1 MTAKHIFLIKNITR
15 HAELISYLMEELGE
29 FMAPDWMGSDVTLNE
44 LWAANKTLIITY
56 GSAENHLFNGL
67 LWSEV
72 EHAWGDARTRQDLYA
87 FLQGTV

>member
-1 MTAKHIFLIKNITR
+1 
-15 HAELISYLMEELGE
+15 MEELGE

-87 FLQGTV
+87 FLQGTVWECLKFVLSLGLFMFTYS